1 GEVKVSTDGV
11 PRCDLRLATEEGGCD
26 PRLVLRLINPEIEGY
41 LDTMQ
46 FSPASAVTCSGS
58 FLLAKEPHLNL
69 TGTLHTP
76 RWQWAKVELAD
87 VAAEWGLR
95 GSEIR
100 WDIERASF
108 CQGTVASTGL
118 YDTVDRAGTLAVE
131 LENAS
136 LTTIVTAFGTGQAV
150 PESDSKVA
158 FSGRAR
164 FLRDWAGRPVQLTGG
179 GQLDITEGDLWRV
192 PVLSQLGALLDL
204 PLLHRLS
211 RGTATGLGQISAL
224 RADLI
229 FDGERVSVPH
239 FFTDGTVISLTGTG
253 EYSWRTDRVE
263 FDVAGE
269 AFRQMGGLVSLV
281 TSPISWVFN
290 ARLSGTSKDY
300 RWRMNNAL
308 RRAILGEEDS
318 DKNHLG
324 PP

>member
-1 GEVKVSTDGV
+1 
-11 PRCDLRLATEEGGCD
+11 
-26 PRLVLRLINPEIEGY
+26 
-41 LDTMQ
+41 M
-46 FSPASAVTCSGS
+46 
-58 FLLAKEPHLNL
+58 
-69 TGTLHTP
+69 
-76 RWQWAKVELAD
+76 
-87 VAAEWGLR
+87 
-95 GSEIR
+95 
-100 WDIERASF
+100 
-108 CQGTVASTGL
+108 
-118 YDTVDRAGTLAVE
+118 
-131 LENAS
+131 
-136 LTTIVTAFGTGQAV
+136 
-150 PESDSKVA
+150 
-158 FSGRAR
+158 
-164 FLRDWAGRPVQLTGG
+164 
-179 GQLDITEGDLWRV
+179 DITEGDLWRV

-224 RADLI
+224 RADLV

-308 RRAILGEEDS
+308 RRAILGEESS
-318 DKNHLG
+318 DKNRPG
-324 PP
+324 AP